1 MERRVKNRKAF
12 HVVVVYAFFNVQI
25 GCHVSAR
32 GLVTVGHQPHIYV
45 VVGVERGRMALRATA
60 GDTSAKKP

>member
-1 MERRVKNRKAF
+1 MERRVKNRTAL
-12 HVVVVYAFFNVQI
+12 HVVVVYAFSNVQV
-25 GCHVSAR
+25 GGYASAR